1 MVSLVLDL
9 RRSDL
14 LCRTRTTQ
22 YARTVDDMDAFVVKR
37 PRESDRDEPSDEP
50 ASAEKKQ
57 VHASNDKAVAA
68 KPIKPAEHEYVG
80 RGERLRHERV
90 AQDRARAPRQERPGA
105 RAPLIETA
113 DADRLFAVSPRRPQ
127 RSTRPLFSSAS
138 LSFGRASLSSREL
151 VLCGRHVRG
160 RRTPSSRT
168 RPVSVSTTHRTKTA
182 TRWTWASIGPMAE
195 KFCVP
200 SSVC

>member
-68 KPIKPAEHEYVG
+68 KPIKPAEHEYVAAFEARPYRG
-80 RGERLRHERV
+80 RGAL
-90 AQDRARAPRQERPGA
+90 DRDFPRP
-105 RAPLIETA
+105 
-113 DADRLFAVSPRRPQ
+113 
-127 RSTRPLFSSAS
+127 
-138 LSFGRASLSSREL
+138 
-151 VLCGRHVRG
+151 
-160 RRTPSSRT
+160 
-168 RPVSVSTTHRTKTA
+168 
-182 TRWTWASIGPMAE
+182 
-195 KFCVP
+195 
-200 SSVC
+200 